1 MEAKNCLIALE
12 PTAHKD
18 LQSLAIDSK
27 KSMKE
32 YAGAM
37 IHFFKRTGLDPYQ
50 KHENSASA
58 IKALDKRFVSFI
70 KEQENKI
77 LIPMADKLNAMYAMQ
92 IKTQSQNNTKPI
104 GNSIYNDNPIK
115 DITYIHSEKGKNDE
129 IKKIIF
135 DLGKRLGINN
145 GESYS
150 TDLILK
156 IAKRLN
162 EIIK

>member
-1 MEAKNCLIALE
+1 METKNCLIAVE

-50 KHENSASA
+50 KHENTASA

-77 LIPMADKLNAMYAMQ
+77 LIPMSDKLNKMYAIQ
-92 IKTQSQNNTKPI
+92 LKTQTPNNTNPNQI
-104 GNSIYNDNPIK
+104 SIYQNDSIIK
-115 DITYIHSEKGKNDE
+115 SPEREKNDE
-129 IKKIIF
+129 IKKILF
-135 DLGKRLGINN
+135 QMAKRLGICS
-145 GESYS
+145 GETYNA
-150 TDLILK
+150 DLILK
-156 IAKRLN
+156 IAKRLD